1 MLWLVVLTACGSPTI
16 IRPTPTPFPLPT
28 PAGTATVTAAST
40 VPATLL
46 TLILDERAAAIAGDA
61 ATLADLW
68 AADAVMVDGRA
79 TADPAD
85 DYVWRG
91 RDALLDRYRLAVFP
105 APPSP
110 LADADLTGALIEVSG
125 DQATVVNGGDRW
137 RMTQIE
143 GRWWLLEL
151 RYN

>member
-1 MLWLVVLTACGSPTI
+1 VLWLVVLTGCGAPTP

-28 PAGTATVTAAST
+28 PAATATVADAST
-40 VPATLL
+40 FPATLRA
-46 TLILDERAAAIAGDA
+46 LILDERAAAIAGDA
-61 ATLADLW
+61 VTLADLW
-68 AADAVMVDGRA
+68 AANAVIVDGRA
-79 TADPAD
+79 TTDPAD

-105 APPSP
+105 APPPP
-110 LADADLTGALIEVSG
+110 LTDADLTDVIVEIDG

-137 RMTQIE
+137 RMVQIE
-143 GRWWLLEL
+143 GRWRLLEL